1 MEGRGQRADS
11 RPERTDFRLEMAD
24 FRPERA
30 WGGLKDGQ
38 TNNKQTKVPLCST
51 GLHPL
56 QGRCPKSRA
65 TGITD
70 HILPL
75 GDRLGL
81 RELIEACED

>member
-1 MEGRGQRADS
+1 MGPEKPEFRLDLWPKRPDL
-11 RPERTDFRLEMAD
+11 RPERPDVGE
-24 FRPERA
+24 
-30 WGGLKDGQ
+30 DGRTKGQ
-38 TNNKQTKVPLCST
+38 KNEQTKVPLCST